1 MVCYN
6 NGMKVLLFISLF
18 VLSLECYGLSCT
30 ASRTNNDPTVITKCY
45 ARMLSH
51 FEEVLKRQLAY
62 TYASHLKH
70 TPDVLE
76 HVDGLVASYVPAF
89 TVLEQVKR
97 LLHKL
102 HYPDPRPAVRCET
115 PQNGG

>member
-6 NGMKVLLFISLF
+6 SGMKVLLIISLF
-18 VLSLECYGLSCT
+18 CCLWKVIAYPVRP
-30 ASRTNNDPTVITKCY
+30 AVRIMNPTVITKCY

-115 PQNGG
+115 PENSD